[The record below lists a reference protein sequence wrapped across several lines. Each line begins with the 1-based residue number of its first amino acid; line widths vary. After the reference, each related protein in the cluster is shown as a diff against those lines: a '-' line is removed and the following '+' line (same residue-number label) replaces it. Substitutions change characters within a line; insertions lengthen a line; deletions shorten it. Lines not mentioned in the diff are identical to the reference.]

1 MKKKKS
7 LIIII
12 ISILVVAVTAI
23 LLYTLLN
30 DKNKLTVAERNW
42 VNESIGTIQNINVIN
57 NVNVFGKDG
66 SGVFYDFIDSFEKEY
81 ELTHQSHNI

>member
-66 SGVFYDFIDSFEKEY
+66 SGVFYDFIDSFEKE
-81 ELTHQSHNI
+81 

>member
-12 ISILVVAVTAI
+12 ISILVVAITAI

-66 SGVFYDFIDSFEKEY
+66 SVVFFDFIDSF
-81 ELTHQSHNI
+81 

>member
-12 ISILVVAVTAI
+12 ISILVVAIASVF
-23 LLYTLLN
+23 LYTLLN

-57 NVNVFGKDG
+57 NVNVFGNLPL
-66 SGVFYDFIDSFEKEY
+66 IP
-81 ELTHQSHNI
+81 

>member
-57 NVNVFGKDG
+57 NNFRNVYIF
-66 SGVFYDFIDSFEKEY
+66 
-81 ELTHQSHNI
+81 

>member
-57 NVNVFGKDG
+57 NNFGNVYIF
-66 SGVFYDFIDSFEKEY
+66 
-81 ELTHQSHNI
+81 